1 MSKKSYYV
9 SPLITIKREEGL
21 LITAT
26 MGIEMANVY
35 TEWALGV
42 YVYGIYYIIYA
53 HVYSSWNVILASISA
68 KIT

>member
-1 MSKKSYYV
+1 
-9 SPLITIKREEGL
+9 
-21 LITAT
+21 
-26 MGIEMANVY
+26 MANVY